1 MAEQITFP
9 ADNSTFTI
17 GNTTY
22 VWDDPP
28 GIWRAYTVGD
38 FSGGGGGG
46 AAVLVPDFVNPT
58 SASSG
63 TDGVLASAAADGN
76 GIFGYYRI
84 YTTHSAGD
92 GAISNVASGS
102 TTIGTG
108 TGWLTQIGGGAASD
122 NVLATDAS
130 VTVDDAGPTVVSG
143 SFYIPA
149 GEDLYFAPNSDF
161 RANASVTYYDLMEA
175 GGGSTTVNIG
185 GGSGGLALGTF
196 ANQVEGA
203 GTSGT
208 LSLDFSGP
216 AWVWL
221 SGGGGGGG
229 ARVDTVLDEYAQN
242 GGAAGSG
249 GFFLEDVSVLE
260 GATYTV
266 GAFGAGAS
274 VTKATNDNA
283 AGTAG
288 GTSTLSWSG
297 ITLTCI
303 GGAGGS
309 GSSGDAAGNPG
320 GAAGTASISGTDAPT
335 LIPQA
340 DLLAAAQDAWRNTV
354 IDGGSG
360 NITLAYAQVSF
371 PTGTSGRGQT
381 LMLDGSGT
389 TSRTATGT
397 NGGAGT
403 LTIVYQPQ

>member
-1 MAEQITFP
+1 MFGFRV
-9 ADNSTFTI
+9 DRGSYR
-17 GNTTY
+17 Y
-22 VWDDPP
+22 VELE
-28 GIWRAYTVGD
+28 AY
-38 FSGGGGGG
+38 G
-46 AAVLVPDFVNPT
+46 A
-58 SASSG
+58 
-63 TDGVLASAAADGN
+63 
-76 GIFGYYRI
+76 
-84 YTTHSAGD
+84 
-92 GAISNVASGS
+92 
-102 TTIGTG
+102 
-108 TGWLTQIGGGAASD
+108 
-122 NVLATDAS
+122 
-130 VTVDDAGPTVVSG
+130 
-143 SFYIPA
+143 
-149 GEDLYFAPNSDF
+149 
-161 RANASVTYYDLMEA
+161 A

-185 GGSGGLALGTF
+185 GGAGGLALGTF

-229 ARVDTVLDEYAQN
+229 ARVDMVLDEYAQN

-266 GAFGAGAS
+266 GAGGAGAS
-274 VTKATNDNA
+274 VMKATNDNA
-283 AGTAG
+283 AGTGG

-309 GSSGDAAGNPG
+309 GSSGDSAGNPG

-340 DLLAAAQDAWRNTV
+340 DLLSAAQDAWRNTV
-354 IDGGSG
+354 IDDGSG
-360 NITLAYAQVSF
+360 SITLAYAEVSF

-397 NGGAGT
+397 SGGAGT